1 MQRDMALKKR
11 ISRLCTQLRQ
21 AIHLA
26 FPELNALIKDL
37 TLPTSLRFL
46 QANPT
51 PRSIRYNG
59 RRRFME
65 KWQPRRR
72 CGQWRPAK
80 FQKIYDLAG
89 ESIGLKDLYR
99 INEFEIKALAQDLAD
114 AVAKSNMYLDKAIAL
129 VENRND
135 FHLLLQMPRI
145 GKPTACAIL
154 TAIGDIHEFPHG
166 KQLVKLVGLA
176 IHRFESGP
184 TMRRRISHI
193 GSGFLRHLL
202 YHYAMRLVAFDPH
215 FKTIFLR
222 RKQNSP
228 GKGAGLRAP
237 VAVSDKIIRIV
248 YRILKDNTKYSPK
261 KDHLIAKYYGT
272 IKKAA

>member
-1 MQRDMALKKR
+1 
-11 ISRLCTQLRQ
+11 
-21 AIHLA
+21 
-26 FPELNALIKDL
+26 
-37 TLPTSLRFL
+37 
-46 QANPT
+46 
-51 PRSIRYNG
+51 
-59 RRRFME
+59 ME
-65 KWQPRRR
+65 KWRPRRR

-80 FQKIYDLAG
+80 FEKIYDLAG
-89 ESIGLKDLYR
+89 ESIGLKDPHR
-99 INEFEIKALAQDLAD
+99 ITEFEIKALAQDLAD

-135 FHLLLQMPRI
+135 FYLLLQMPRI

-166 KQLVKLVGLA
+166 KQLVKLAGLD

-184 TMRRRISHI
+184 TMHKRPRISHI
-193 GSGFLRHLL
+193 GSGFLRHRL

-215 FKTIFLR
+215 FKTLFLR